1 MNLNLTQISASAV
14 VLVPVIV
21 AIVQAIKMLNIK
33 GIERFAP
40 LISIGVGIII
50 GFLADHNNADL
61 TATILS
67 GAMYGLMASG
77 LYSGLKT
84 TMAESIK
91 SESQNQSQS
100 QNKSQ
105 QNQTSATTHCTCQ
118 VNKKI
123 NE

>member
-1 MNLNLTQISASAV
+1 MNLDLPQISASAV
-14 VLVPVIV
+14 VVVPIIV
-21 AIVQAIKMLNIK
+21 AIVQAIKLTNWK
-33 GIERFAP
+33 GMDRFAP

-84 TMAESIK
+84 TMAADIK
-91 SESQNQSQS
+91 AEARRER
-100 QNKSQ
+100 K
-105 QNQTSATTHCTCQ
+105 
-118 VNKKI
+118 
-123 NE
+123 

>member
-1 MNLNLTQISASAV
+1 MNLDLPQISASAV
-14 VLVPVIV
+14 VVVPIIV
-21 AIVQAIKMLNIK
+21 AIVQAIKLTNWK
-33 GIERFAP
+33 GIDRFAP

-84 TMAESIK
+84 TMAAEIK
-91 SESQNQSQS
+91 AEA
-100 QNKSQ
+100 KRE
-105 QNQTSATTHCTCQ
+105 H
-118 VNKKI
+118 K
-123 NE
+123 

>member
-1 MNLNLTQISASAV
+1 MD
-14 VLVPVIV
+14 
-21 AIVQAIKMLNIK
+21 
-33 GIERFAP
+33 RFAP

-84 TMAESIK
+84 TMAADIK
-91 SESQNQSQS
+91 AEARRER
-100 QNKSQ
+100 K
-105 QNQTSATTHCTCQ
+105 
-118 VNKKI
+118 
-123 NE
+123 